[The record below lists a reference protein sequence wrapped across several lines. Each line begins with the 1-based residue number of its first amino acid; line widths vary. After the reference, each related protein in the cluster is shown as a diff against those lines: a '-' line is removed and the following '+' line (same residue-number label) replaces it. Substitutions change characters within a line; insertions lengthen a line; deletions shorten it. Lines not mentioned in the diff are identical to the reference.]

1 GVARLVGQ
9 QRQGHGLGRATA
21 LAGEAVARLV
31 HEEVAHGHGGQAQER
46 VSVGNRGVRRFQPDP
61 GLVHQFG
68 GSQRGS
74 RFAGEALR
82 SQAAKFAID
91 RLHYARVH
99 AWPPGLCLPC
109 PQPFGQRFGVGA
121 GRHRSPDRPPAAP
134 DEPNPSRIPPDR
146 TTPIH
151 SCTHEGDTMRHPIT
165 GLLASVVLAACSAS
179 GMPESDVRVAFE
191 QDMPGVLELEDFDL
205 ENKRN
210 VGSEEEPV
218 WVSRFTARIAPRV
231 HTFEIDTVVDGVRNL
246 KLVRK
251 AGEDIT
257 VYGTVRSVRR
267 SGAWSHTFDAERNFG
282 PALGNPREED
292 GADALV
298 AGSPEA
304 KALMDEVE
312 ATR

>member
-1 GVARLVGQ
+1 
-9 QRQGHGLGRATA
+9 
-21 LAGEAVARLV
+21 
-31 HEEVAHGHGGQAQER
+31 
-46 VSVGNRGVRRFQPDP
+46 
-61 GLVHQFG
+61 
-68 GSQRGS
+68 
-74 RFAGEALR
+74 
-82 SQAAKFAID
+82 
-91 RLHYARVH
+91 
-99 AWPPGLCLPC
+99 
-109 PQPFGQRFGVGA
+109 
-121 GRHRSPDRPPAAP
+121 
-134 DEPNPSRIPPDR
+134 
-146 TTPIH
+146 
-151 SCTHEGDTMRHPIT
+151 MRHPIT
-165 GLLASVVLAACSAS
+165 VLLASVVLAACSAS

-231 HTFEIDTVVDGVRNL
+231 DTFEIDTVVDGVRIL
-246 KLVRK
+246 KPVRK

-282 PALGNPREED
+282 PALGNPREEY

-312 ATR
+312 AKRQKAAIEEEARIAAEAAESERRKEAEAAKRKRIEAAVAKYGAAFATRELGDMVPEGTSRRFLVTADASGNGAVWGTDGYTCDSNFARAVVHSGALDSGDTGVVEVSASPERQRGNFIGSPRNGVNSQNYSRNAYACRIRLLERIADQ